1 MSIYDTNPNIDRGPE
16 ELGSRYNVFEVKIGN
31 RMLTLYSDENIL
43 FEKFVL
49 CLTKVLELKNQILDK
64 QKIEDELLK

>member
-1 MSIYDTNPNIDRGPE
+1 MSIYDTSRNIDRGPE
-16 ELGSRYNVFEVKIGN
+16 ESRYNVFEIKIRN

-43 FEKFVL
+43 FEKFVI

-64 QKIEDELLK
+64 QKKDDLQLI